1 MENLPK
7 VYQVIRDCYLQSAS
21 CYIRLEEF
29 HEAILFLNII
39 LGVEPECVK
48 AYFLRALAH
57 EDMKQPENAL
67 ADFTRAHE
75 LSPADQTIKSYL
87 TRCQ

>member
-39 LGVEPECVK
+39 LAVEPDCVK
-48 AYFLRALAH
+48 ALFLRGLAH
-57 EDMKQPENAL
+57 EDMKQPEQAL
-67 ADFTRAHE
+67 ADFRRAHE
-75 LSPADQTIKSYL
+75 LSPAD
-87 TRCQ
+87 